1 MWPFM
6 ERAEFAENMLV
17 PQWRPTRPRTPDED
31 KGREGS
37 RRMNALEH
45 RMVEALADLRENHHV
60 SGVKAEFEA
69 EGTRLEEALRLKE
82 VVSQAGLGLTIKIG
96 GCEAVRDM
104 YEARVI
110 GVQRVV
116 GPMVE
121 SPHALRKYLAAVRL
135 AFPADERDDVEFCV
149 NIETVTGVREVR
161 RDARPARDR
170 RARRRRP
177 GPRRHDR
184 LAGHEP

>member
-1 MWPFM
+1 M
-6 ERAEFAENMLV
+6 
-17 PQWRPTRPRTPDED
+17 T
-31 KGREGS
+31 
-37 RRMNALEH
+37 
-45 RMVEALADLRENHHV
+45 
-60 SGVKAEFEA
+60 GVKAEFEA

-82 VVSQAGLGLTIKIG
+82 VVSHAGLGLTIKIG

-116 GPMVE
+116 CPMVE

-149 NIETVTGVREVR
+149 NVETVTGYEKFAEMVALPEIGELDGIVLGRVDMTGSLGLSREDINEPVIFDMTADLFTR
-161 RDARPARDR
+161 AKAVGLGCGMGGGVSAASLPFMRELPAGCLDR
-170 RARRRRP
+170 YGRAR
-177 GPRRHDR
+177 
-184 LAGHEP
+184 